1 MRIVKGS
8 LKQGFIDPVTEALLQ
23 RLFLAGGNAVADTQ
37 ARHGPVAVRFDSV
50 DFSYERIPVLSN
62 VSFHI
67 HQNEFAALVGSNGSG
82 KTTLLKLLLGLEK
95 PVAGRIV
102 LFEDAAGKGRER
114 IGYVPQN
121 AGFDPT
127 FPVTV
132 RSVVRMG
139 RLRPSSRFFGK
150 EDAEAVNEAM
160 EKADIADLAERPY
173 SALSGGQRRRV
184 LVARALA
191 SRPSLLV
198 LDEPAA
204 NMDSESEKRLFD
216 TLGQLKGSTTILI
229 VTHDTAFVSSLTDVA
244 FCVAGGVSGC
254 SIVRHR
260 TEPAADAPHDLYG
273 GSASRVRHDIDVPDS
288 WCCEE
293 GNPL

>member
-1 MRIVKGS
+1 MSDMHTR
-8 LKQGFIDPVTEALLQ
+8 
-23 RLFLAGGNAVADTQ
+23 N
-37 ARHGPVAVRFDSV
+37 GPVAVRFDSV
-50 DFSYERIPVLSN
+50 SFSYESIPVLSN

-82 KTTLLKLLLGLEK
+82 KTTVLKLLLGLEK
-95 PVAGRIV
+95 PVSGRIS
-102 LFEDAAGKGRER
+102 LFGNSPGRGMER

-121 AGFDPT
+121 AGYDSG

-150 EDAEAVNEAM
+150 EDARAVQEAM
-160 EKADIADLAERPY
+160 EKADIAGLADRSY

-198 LDEPAA
+198 LDEPTA
-204 NMDSESEKRLFD
+204 NMDIESEKRLFD
-216 TLGQLKGSTTILI
+216 TLGSLKGSTTILI
-229 VTHDTAFVSSLTDVA
+229 VTHDSAFVSSLTDVA
-244 FCVAGGVSGC
+244 FCVAGGVRGC
-254 SIVRHR
+254 SVVRHR

-273 GSASRVRHDIDVPDS
+273 GSAARVRHDIEVPDV
-288 WCCEE
+288 CCGEAE
-293 GNPL
+293 NS